1 MEEPKQ
7 PAGGNDPA
15 PEEEEEFDEE
25 YFLKQAIAMSLEE
38 PAKPE
43 PKEEKQDLK
52 NIVTT
57 DFVKG
62 LVDELNLDVDD
73 ND

>member
-1 MEEPKQ
+1 
-7 PAGGNDPA
+7 
-15 PEEEEEFDEE
+15 
-25 YFLKQAIAMSLEE
+25 MSLEE

>member
-1 MEEPKQ
+1 M
-7 PAGGNDPA
+7 
-15 PEEEEEFDEE
+15 
-25 YFLKQAIAMSLEE
+25 
-38 PAKPE
+38 
-43 PKEEKQDLK
+43 K

-73 ND
+73 QDLNDVVNQVQGDNKKDDEEKKPDEEKKE

>member
-7 PAGGNDPA
+7 PTGGNEPA
-15 PEEEEEFDEE
+15 PAEEEEEFDEE

-43 PKEEKQDLK
+43 PKEEK
-52 NIVTT
+52 
-57 DFVKG
+57 
-62 LVDELNLDVDD
+62 
-73 ND
+73 